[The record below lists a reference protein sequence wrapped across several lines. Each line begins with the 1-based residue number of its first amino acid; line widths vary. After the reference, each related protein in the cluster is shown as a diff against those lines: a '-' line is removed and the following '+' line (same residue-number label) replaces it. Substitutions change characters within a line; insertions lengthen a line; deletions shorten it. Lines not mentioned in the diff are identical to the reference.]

1 MNYISVKE
9 AAAQWGVTI
18 QMVRRYC
25 QKGMIPQV
33 IQENGGWKIPEG
45 TVRPGTPE
53 PIAVETKQ
61 ASFQNP
67 VFLTLECSSV
77 VIFAGR
83 AGDCDAV
90 ILKCIRMHASRF
102 AVSMLHAFNIRQNHY
117 CLLS

>member
-33 IQENGGWKIPEG
+33 IQENGGWRIPEG

-53 PIAVETKQ
+53 PVAVETKQ
-61 ASFQNP
+61 SSLVTHIKYQRKKNITS
-67 VFLTLECSSV
+67 VFLS
-77 VIFAGR
+77 IF
-83 AGDCDAV
+83 
-90 ILKCIRMHASRF
+90 K
-102 AVSMLHAFNIRQNHY
+102 
-117 CLLS
+117 